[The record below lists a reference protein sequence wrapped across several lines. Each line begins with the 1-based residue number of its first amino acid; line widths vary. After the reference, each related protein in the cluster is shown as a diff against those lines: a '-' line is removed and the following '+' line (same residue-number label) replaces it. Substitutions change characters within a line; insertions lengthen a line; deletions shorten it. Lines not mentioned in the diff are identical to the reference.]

1 MNNKLI
7 IIGGGGHG
15 KVAVDIAKNYYK
27 NIVIADDSK
36 SGEVLSCKIIGGVQD
51 ALKGEKCDFFVAIGN
66 NKVREQIFNTFVE
79 NGFNAV
85 SLIHPSVILA
95 EDVEIGRGTIVMAG
109 VVINPSVKI
118 GIGCIVNTCSSVDHD
133 CVIDNFT
140 HLCPNTHFAGTVSVG
155 KYCTFGIG
163 TQVINNINIC
173 DNACFGAGA
182 VVVKDIVAEGTYI
195 GVPAKIK

>member
-1 MNNKLI
+1 MAAIMALGFTSCEKESFIN
-7 IIGGGGHG
+7 GG
-15 KVAVDIAKNYYK
+15 NTS
-27 NIVIADDSK
+27 IVIPTP
-36 SGEVLSCKIIGGVQD
+36 E
-51 ALKGEKCDFFVAIGN
+51 
-66 NKVREQIFNTFVE
+66 
-79 NGFNAV
+79 
-85 SLIHPSVILA
+85 A
-95 EDVEIGRGTIVMAG
+95 EPVV

-195 GVPAKIK
+195 GVPAKIKE